1 MSDQNKKYT
10 VGRICAIPT
19 DLVAAQ
25 AFLDEKHEGPVYV
38 DPNDAKSYTLAGKA
52 NVAATCAEICDKTV
66 PSHQEHRGC
75 NINKNRVEDRVEG
88 TYEWFLGH
96 NNFRKW
102 LKQEESGP
110 VLVSADPGCGKSVLT
125 KYLIDRPEHRAPST
139 LCTSSPA
146 VLPEAFTAIKPCDE
160 NGPGLINSTN
170 PLSLWTI
177 LGDAVR
183 DPEAGPVIIVL
194 DALDECDASEL
205 ADLVRNVSGQF
216 RSSQLGYG
224 KLKYILTS
232 RPYEQIESKFQAPVG
247 LFSANPYTRGEKS
260 EKISEKVDLV
270 IKYRVK
276 RLSREKVLSAQI
288 KSHLENRLL
297 KIQHRTYLWV
307 YLVFDYLRAEDS
319 KKTSRGVDS
328 AAKEYHK
335 SESIHDLD
343 LEEEGLEGSPQIL
356 VWIICHHLRLF
367 PRTYTSITLS
377 LSIMHTAPLQSPC
390 VRYLNL
396 FNSEASLVTDTTA
409 EASPH
414 IARHAFLNYS
424 AELWTLHFREVHIN
438 NDDATITR
446 LALRI
451 SDPDSR
457 AYSVLFRICWRA
469 GRHRHVRYPGFS
481 IGLMVVSYFGHSA
494 VAKLLVDK
502 DADLEPADKYSRT
515 PLFWAA
521 RAGQEA
527 GVKLLLEKG
536 ANLESKDEGDDV
548 TPLLWA
554 TKTGQEAV
562 SSCCLSRAPIW
573 SQKRDTV

>member
-1 MSDQNKKYT
+1 MN
-10 VGRICAIPT
+10 VG
-19 DLVAAQ
+19 V
-25 AFLDEKHEGPVYV
+25 
-38 DPNDAKSYTLAGKA
+38 
-52 NVAATCAEICDKTV
+52 
-66 PSHQEHRGC
+66 
-75 NINKNRVEDRVEG
+75 NID
-88 TYEWFLGH
+88 
-96 NNFRKW
+96 
-102 LKQEESGP
+102 
-110 VLVSADPGCGKSVLT
+110 
-125 KYLIDRPEHRAPST
+125 
-139 LCTSSPA
+139 
-146 VLPEAFTAIKPCDE
+146 
-160 NGPGLINSTN
+160 
-170 PLSLWTI
+170 
-177 LGDAVR
+177 
-183 DPEAGPVIIVL
+183 
-194 DALDECDASEL
+194 
-205 ADLVRNVSGQF
+205 
-216 RSSQLGYG
+216 
-224 KLKYILTS
+224 
-232 RPYEQIESKFQAPVG
+232 
-247 LFSANPYTRGEKS
+247 
-260 EKISEKVDLV
+260 
-270 IKYRVK
+270 
-276 RLSREKVLSAQI
+276 
-288 KSHLENRLL
+288 
-297 KIQHRTYLWV
+297 
-307 YLVFDYLRAEDS
+307 
-319 KKTSRGVDS
+319 
-328 AAKEYHK
+328 HK

-343 LEEEGLEGSPQIL
+343 LEEEGLEGSPQICVDCSFQSIRARSTSFTKL
-356 VWIICHHLRLF
+356 LGSCSSQICHHLRLF

>member
-52 NVAATCAEICDKTV
+52 NVAATCAEICDKIV

-96 NNFRKW
+96 NNFPKW

-146 VLPEAFTAIKPCDE
+146 VLPEAFTAIKLCDE
-160 NGPGLINSTN
+160 NGPG
-170 PLSLWTI
+170 
-177 LGDAVR
+177 DAAR
-183 DPEAGPVIIVL
+183 DPEAEPVIIVL

-216 RSSQLGYG
+216 RSNRVQVPG
-224 KLKYILTS
+224 
-232 RPYEQIESKFQAPVG
+232 PVG

-297 KIQHRTYLWV
+297 KIQHRTYLWALNIILAAQRPLTLSEMNV
-307 YLVFDYLRAEDS
+307 
-319 KKTSRGVDS
+319 GVNID
-328 AAKEYHK
+328 HK

>member
-52 NVAATCAEICDKTV
+52 NVAATCAEICDKIV

-125 KYLIDRPEHRAPST
+125 KYLIDR
-139 LCTSSPA
+139 
-146 VLPEAFTAIKPCDE
+146 
-160 NGPGLINSTN
+160 
-170 PLSLWTI
+170 
-177 LGDAVR
+177 DAVR

-216 RSSQLGYG
+216 RS
-224 KLKYILTS
+224 
-232 RPYEQIESKFQAPVG
+232 
-247 LFSANPYTRGEKS
+247 N
-260 EKISEKVDLV
+260 
-270 IKYRVK
+270 
-276 RLSREKVLSAQI
+276 
-288 KSHLENRLL
+288 
-297 KIQHRTYLWV
+297 
-307 YLVFDYLRAEDS
+307 
-319 KKTSRGVDS
+319 
-328 AAKEYHK
+328 HK

-343 LEEEGLEGSPQIL
+343 LEEEGLEGSPQICVDCSFQSIRARSTSFTKL
-356 VWIICHHLRLF
+356 LGSCSSQICHHLRLF